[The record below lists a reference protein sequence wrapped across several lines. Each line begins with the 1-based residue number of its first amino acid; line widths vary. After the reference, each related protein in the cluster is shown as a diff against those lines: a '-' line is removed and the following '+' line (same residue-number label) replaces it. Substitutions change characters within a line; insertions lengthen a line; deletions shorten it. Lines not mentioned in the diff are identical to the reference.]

1 MQRTIVPYTPVVVSP
16 SASTY
21 MEASDSST
29 PTQTDLAIPVS
40 VGRRLDFVRSFTG
53 QRQLPDLSSLVVN
66 KTTGE
71 CGIGF
76 TRSFNPEEARASVFA
91 FDWRSVSTEFT
102 GAVAAARKRNAPR
115 KKRTEAAAAQVM
127 YEYFTANKSS
137 LPTDIKKYPP
147 QILRLLIEGEEPS
160 EAYAQGLKS

>member
-1 MQRTIVPYTPVVVSP
+1 MVARRHETV
-16 SASTY
+16 TY
-21 MEASDSST
+21 GELVEQAKAAYPDNET
-29 PTQTDLAIPVS
+29 VQNAIPVS

-71 CGIGF
+71 CDIGF
-76 TRSFNPEEARASVFA
+76 TRSFNPEEARASVSA

-102 GAVAAARKRNAPR
+102 GAVAAARKRSAPR

-137 LPTDIKKYPP
+137 LPTDIKKYRP